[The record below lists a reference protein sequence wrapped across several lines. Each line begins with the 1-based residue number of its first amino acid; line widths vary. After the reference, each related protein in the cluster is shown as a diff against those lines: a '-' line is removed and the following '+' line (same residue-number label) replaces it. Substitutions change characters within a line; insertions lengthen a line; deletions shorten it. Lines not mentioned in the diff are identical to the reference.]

1 MNAMPGGG
9 EFGRGARA
17 DVRNPIVLLPEA
29 QALAASLSASQR
41 RLFGDLMRRIA
52 ANADAQAEKAWK
64 KRKGPMAAYWRATCT
79 YAKHIARAIDPRS
92 SVKGGA

>member
-9 EFGRGARA
+9 EFGRGARI

-29 QALAASLSASQR
+29 QALAASMSPMQR
-41 RLFGDLMRRIA
+41 ELFGRLMRRIA
-52 ANADAQAEKAWK
+52 DQADKNAEKAWK

-79 YAKHIARAIDPRS
+79 YAKHIARAINPKR
-92 SVKGGA
+92 